1 MKDLVIKVETNIAS
15 CNIGDF
21 KAQAEQ
27 YLASLHSSY
36 ETDEDFA
43 ILVSEVKEL
52 KELEDRTRQA
62 IEAVLNGNKEVEAII
77 NEARG
82 IAESFRQERL
92 SRNKLVTDKSNEIK
106 QNILDGAFEDIKTII
121 TNLGGQLVSVIG
133 SKFQSHNIK
142 AQLIESIK
150 GKRTI
155 SSIQAAANAEKNGII
170 AEITAEVAR
179 INSRLRLIPK
189 DLDHLFRD
197 AVSLAASDMSDDELV
212 SEVQSRI
219 EVDKVR
225 QAEIEEQAKQ
235 KAEAEAKAAAEAK
248 TKAEEE
254 AKAKAEEKER
264 LETEPAAKEEAKEE
278 PEPVSED
285 SNKEHE
291 ATHWTV
297 VIKLNADVSREQ
309 AIQVAK
315 AFKAQHASLISSM
328 KLTNEE

>member
-27 YLASLHSSY
+27 YLASLHKSY

-43 ILVSEVKEL
+43 ILTSEVKEL

-62 IEAVLNGNKEVEAII
+62 IEAVLNGNKEVETII

-92 SRNKLVTDKSNEIK
+92 SRNKLVTDKINEIK
-106 QNILDGAFEDIKTII
+106 QAILDDAFNDIKTIVSNQDSQLI
-121 TNLGGQLVSVIG
+121 TAIG
-133 SKFQSHNIK
+133 AKFSPQEIK
-142 AQLIESIK
+142 AKLSEAIK

-197 AVSLAASDMSDDELV
+197 AASLAASDMPDDELV

-219 EVDKVR
+219 EADKAR

-235 KAEAEAKAAAEAK
+235 QAEAEAKAAAEAK
-248 TKAEEE
+248 AKTEEE
-254 AKAKAEEKER
+254 AKAKAEEKEH
-264 LETEPAAKEEAKEE
+264 LETEPVAKEEAKEE
-278 PEPVSED
+278 PEPVSE
-285 SNKEHE
+285 SPIIERQ
-291 ATHWTV
+291 WTV
-297 VIKLNADVSREQ
+297 VIHLKADVSREQ
-309 AIQVAK
+309 AIETAK
-315 AFKAQHASLISSM
+315 SIKAQYESSIDSI
-328 KLTNEE
+328 KLTIER

>member
-27 YLASLHSSY
+27 YLASLHNSY

-43 ILVSEVKEL
+43 ILVGEVKEL

-62 IEAVLNGNKEVEAII
+62 IEAVLNGNKEVETII

-106 QNILDGAFEDIKTII
+106 QDILDSAFEDIKTII
-121 TNLGGQLVSVIG
+121 TNLGGQLVGAIG
-133 SKFQSHNIK
+133 GKFQSQNIK

-197 AVSLAASDMSDDELV
+197 AASLAASDMSDDELV

-225 QAEIEEQAKQ
+225 QAEIEGQAKQ
-235 KAEAEAKAAAEAK
+235 QAEAEAKAK
-248 TKAEEE
+248 TKAAE
-254 AKAKAEEKER
+254 AKAKAEEKEH
-264 LETEPAAKEEAKEE
+264 LETEPVTKEEAKEE

-285 SNKEHE
+285 ANKEYE
-291 ATHWTV
+291 AKHWTV

-309 AIQVAK
+309 AIQVAR
-315 AFKAQHASLISSM
+315 AFKAQHESLINSM

>member
-1 MKDLVIKVETNIAS
+1 MNNELVIKVETNIAS

-27 YLASLHSSY
+27 YLASLHNSY

-43 ILVSEVKEL
+43 ILTSEVKEL
-52 KELEDRTRQA
+52 KELEDKTRQA
-62 IEAVLNGNKEVEAII
+62 IEAVLNGNKEVETII
-77 NEARG
+77 NEARN

-92 SRNKLVTDKSNEIK
+92 KRNKLVTDKSNEIK
-106 QNILDGAFEDIKTII
+106 QAILDGAFNDIKTIVSNQDNQLI
-121 TNLGGQLVSVIG
+121 TAIG
-133 SKFQSHNIK
+133 TKFSPQEIK
-142 AQLIESIK
+142 AKLSDSIK

-170 AEITAEVAR
+170 AEVTAEVAR
-179 INSRLRLIPK
+179 INGRLRLIPK

-197 AVSLAASDMSDDELV
+197 AASLAASDMTDDELV

-219 EVDKVR
+219 EADKVR

-235 KAEAEAKAAAEAK
+235 QAEAKAAAEAK
-248 TKAEEE
+248 AKAEE
-254 AKAKAEEKER
+254 AKAKAEEKEP
-264 LETEPAAKEEAKEE
+264 LETEPVAKEEAKEE

-285 SNKEHE
+285 ANKEHE
-291 ATHWTV
+291 TTHWTV
-297 VIKLNADVSREQ
+297 VIKLNSDVSREQ

-315 AFKAQHASLISSM
+315 AFKAQHESLISSM

>member
-1 MKDLVIKVETNIAS
+1 MNELVIKIETNIAS
-15 CNIGDF
+15 CNIETF

-27 YLASLHSSY
+27 YLANLHDSY

-43 ILVSEVKEL
+43 ILTSEVKEL
-52 KELEDRTRQA
+52 KELEDKTRQA
-62 IEAVLNGNKEVEAII
+62 IEAVLNGNKEVETII

-106 QNILDGAFEDIKTII
+106 QDILDGAFEDIKTII

-133 SKFQSHNIK
+133 SKFQSQNIK

-197 AVSLAASDMSDDELV
+197 AASLAASDMSDDELV

-219 EVDKVR
+219 EADKVR

-235 KAEAEAKAAAEAK
+235 KAETEAKAAAEAK
-248 TKAEEE
+248 AKTEE
-254 AKAKAEEKER
+254 AKEKAEEKER
-264 LETEPAAKEEAKEE
+264 LEAQPVAKEEAKED
-278 PEPVSED
+278 PEPVSE
-285 SNKEHE
+285 E
-291 ATHWTV
+291 
-297 VIKLNADVSREQ
+297 
-309 AIQVAK
+309 AK
-315 AFKAQHASLISSM
+315 AEDDDGEVFNFVLQIPFRGTVSQAREYFAPAKAAGFKNM
-328 KLTNEE
+328 KLTKLGE

>member
-1 MKDLVIKVETNIAS
+1 MNELIIKVETNIAS

-43 ILVSEVKEL
+43 ILTSEVKEL

-62 IEAVLNGNKEVEAII
+62 IEAVLNGNKEVETII

-106 QNILDGAFEDIKTII
+106 QDILDGAFEDIKTII

-197 AVSLAASDMSDDELV
+197 AASLAASDMSDDELV

-219 EVDKVR
+219 EADKVR

-235 KAEAEAKAAAEAK
+235 KAA
-248 TKAEEE
+248 
-254 AKAKAEEKER
+254 KER
-264 LETEPAAKEEAKEE
+264 LEAEPKEAREEAKEEAKEE
-278 PEPVSED
+278 PEPVSEYPA
-285 SNKEHE
+285 NTKEHE
-291 ATHWTV
+291 TKHWTV

-315 AFKAQHASLISSM
+315 AFKTQHESLISGM
-328 KLTNEE
+328 KLTNKE

>member
-1 MKDLVIKVETNIAS
+1 MNELVIKIETNIAS
-15 CNIGDF
+15 CNIETF

-27 YLASLHSSY
+27 YLANLHDSY

-52 KELEDRTRQA
+52 KELEDKTRQA
-62 IEAVLNGNKEVEAII
+62 IEAVLNGNEEVESII
-77 NEARG
+77 NEARN

-92 SRNKLVTDKSNEIK
+92 SRNNLVTDKSNEIK
-106 QNILDGAFEDIKTII
+106 QAILDDAFNDIKTIVSNQDSQLI
-121 TNLGGQLVSVIG
+121 TAIG
-133 SKFQSHNIK
+133 AKFSPQEIK
-142 AQLIESIK
+142 AKLSEAIK

-155 SSIQAAANAEKNGII
+155 SSIKAAANAEKNGII

-197 AVSLAASDMSDDELV
+197 AASLAASDMSDDELV

-219 EVDKVR
+219 EADKAR

-235 KAEAEAKAAAEAK
+235 QAEAEAKAAAEAK
-248 TKAEEE
+248 
-254 AKAKAEEKER
+254 AKAEEKEH
-264 LETEPAAKEEAKEE
+264 LETEPVAKEEAKED
-278 PEPVSED
+278 PKPASEVA
-285 SNKEHE
+285 NKEHE

-315 AFKAQHASLISSM
+315 AFKAQHASLINSM

>member
-1 MKDLVIKVETNIAS
+1 MNELVIKIETNIAS
-15 CNIGDF
+15 CNIETF

-43 ILVSEVKEL
+43 ILVGEVKEL
-52 KELEDRTRQA
+52 KELEDKTRQA
-62 IEAVLNGNKEVEAII
+62 IEDVLNGNKEVETII

-106 QNILDGAFEDIKTII
+106 QGILDGAFEDIKTII
-121 TNLGGQLVSVIG
+121 TNLGGQLVSAIG
-133 SKFQSHNIK
+133 SKFQSQNIK

-197 AVSLAASDMSDDELV
+197 AASLAASDMTDDELV

-225 QAEIEEQAKQ
+225 QAEIEEQAKA
-235 KAEAEAKAAAEAK
+235 KAEAAAEAK
-248 TKAEEE
+248 TKAEE
-254 AKAKAEEKER
+254 AKAKAEEKAR
-264 LETEPAAKEEAKEE
+264 LEAKPVSKEEVKEEAKED
-278 PEPVSED
+278 PELVSEEA
-285 SNKEHE
+285 SKEYE
-291 ATHWTV
+291 AKHWTV
-297 VIKLNADVSREQ
+297 VIKLNADVGREQ

-315 AFKAQHASLISSM
+315 AFKAQHESLISSM

>member
-27 YLASLHSSY
+27 YLASLHNSY

-43 ILVSEVKEL
+43 ILVGEVKEL

-106 QNILDGAFEDIKTII
+106 QDILDGAFEDIKTII
-121 TNLGGQLVSVIG
+121 TNLGGQLVSVVG
-133 SKFQSHNIK
+133 SKFQSQNIK

-155 SSIQAAANAEKNGII
+155 SSIKAAANAEKNGII

-197 AVSLAASDMSDDELV
+197 AASLAASDMSDDELV

-219 EVDKVR
+219 EADKVR
-225 QAEIEEQAKQ
+225 QEEIKAQAEFRAQQAAQ
-235 KAEAEAKAAAEAK
+235 QAALQAQQEAAKPEAKPEPKEEPKPIAE
-248 TKAEEE
+248 TKSEV
-254 AKAKAEEKER
+254 R
-264 LETEPAAKEEAKEE
+264 QEPEAKESTE
-278 PEPVSED
+278 TQAVGSWSVIINLQTGISRDEAIKVAKEIKAQYLNIVD
-285 SNKEHE
+285 GVQLTNKE
-291 ATHWTV
+291 
-297 VIKLNADVSREQ
+297 
-309 AIQVAK
+309 
-315 AFKAQHASLISSM
+315 
-328 KLTNEE
+328 